1 MEKVSFLVE
10 LKEKIFSL
18 LKKMRE
24 GFKNISNDVNE
35 TQKKIDG
42 LTSTTS
48 RFKSVCSE
56 LEMPNINARLQV
68 VDRVKEGFNQT
79 ADAGLAFEQSIADF
93 QSITG
98 IAGKDLESMARY
110 GLK

>member
-10 LKEKIFSL
+10 LKEKIFSQ

-24 GFKNISNDVNE
+24 GFKNISNEVNG
-35 TQKKIDG
+35 TQKKMDG
-42 LTSTTS
+42 LASTTS
-48 RFKSVCSE
+48 RFNNVCAR
-56 LEMPNINARLQV
+56 LEMPNINAFLQV
-68 VDRVKEGFNQT
+68 VDRVKDNIIQT
-79 ADAGLAFEQSIADF
+79 TDAGIAFEQSIADL